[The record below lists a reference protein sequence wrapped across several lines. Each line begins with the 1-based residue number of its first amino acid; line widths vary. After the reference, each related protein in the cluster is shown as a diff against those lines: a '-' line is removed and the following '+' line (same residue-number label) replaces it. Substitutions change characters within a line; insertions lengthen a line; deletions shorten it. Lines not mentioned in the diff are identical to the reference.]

1 MNYDKNLVAS
11 LGGGFHKKGVRVGRR
26 GRADC
31 LIDADHAGKV
41 GGKCREVAGD
51 STQVNNK
58 LMS

>member
-1 MNYDKNLVAS
+1 MAS
-11 LGGGFHKKGVRVGRR
+11 LGGGFHKKGVGVGRW

-41 GGKCREVAGD
+41 DGKRREEAGD
-51 STQVNNK
+51 PTQVNNK